1 MPSCFTSVNHN
12 KRSLVLDLTVAEG
25 VAPAR
30 ELVSR
35 ADIVVDDVRPGIM
48 EKLGLGY
55 DTLREIKRVLFTAP
69 SPVSVATAA
78 RTSPVRIFSSE
89 LAAV

>member
-1 MPSCFTSVNHN
+1 M
-12 KRSLVLDLTVAEG
+12 
-25 VAPAR
+25 
-30 ELVSR
+30 
-35 ADIVVDDVRPGIM
+35 VDDVRPGIM